1 MYLGK
6 GEILKRIEEEGLLE
20 NLDLENVQGSGVD
33 LAIDRLFELTSPA
46 RLGVND
52 RALPEMKEIEG
63 DVFEI
68 PPGAYYLL
76 ATKERVNMPSDLVAF
91 ILPRSTLFR
100 SGVSLRTAVVDPGYR
115 GILTIGIKNEGAHT
129 FTLERYAR
137 IAQIVFSKVKGPTE
151 SYNGKYQGGRVG

>member
-6 GEILKRIEEEGLLE
+6 SEILKRVEEEGLLE
-20 NLDLENVQGSGVD
+20 NLDLQNVQGSGVD
-33 LAIDRLFELTSPA
+33 LVIDKLFELRSAA

-52 RALPEMKEIEG
+52 RVLPEMEGIEG

-68 PPGAYYLL
+68 PPDAYCLL
-76 ATKERVNMPSDLVAF
+76 TTKERVNMPEDLVAF

-100 SGVSLRTAVVDPGYR
+100 SGVALRTAVVDPGYR
-115 GILTIGIKNEGAHT
+115 GILTIGIKNEGEHT

-137 IAQIVFSKVKGPTE
+137 IAQIVFAEVVGQTE
-151 SYNGKYQGGRVG
+151 NYNGKYQGGRVG